1 MRQNTWHLTIKKM
14 SHKQAGSDA
23 SIKALASTASL
34 GLFLALAISLSP
46 SMSHAS
52 KKHTLDDLIS
62 IAINSNPE
70 ILAARDQVKAVS
82 GQLSAARAI
91 PNPEFE
97 GVRGQ
102 QRLRSQS
109 GTPGPTSSWS
119 VTQPLDM
126 PYTRIPRVNAA
137 EAQLR
142 ASEAGRIAK
151 EFELIAKVKNRYY
164 DHVRRQEELKA
175 AREDLELTRQIR
187 DRIELRYQV
196 GETAKFEFIRA
207 ETDYLNVKMIAQ
219 ASQSRVI
226 QSKSELRRAVG
237 PQLPPDFEIDTVKD
251 IKPGMLPPLPA
262 LLDEVR
268 NQNPELQR
276 ARAELESAESRLSL
290 EKNSRLPKLS
300 LKAQQNNEPEFTDRS
315 YGLVVTIPIW
325 DWRIGQVREA
335 AANVSRAKNM
345 VNHESQN
352 IETQIEMAYQAFQ
365 TITYQVDILENQV
378 VVQAKD
384 ARRIA
389 EASYRF
395 GERGMLEYLDAQRT
409 FRAIRADLIRAKH
422 ELALITTEIER
433 LRSNQ
438 ATLSKLTEK

>member
-1 MRQNTWHLTIKKM
+1 MRQNSWHLTIKKM
-14 SHKQAGSDA
+14 SHNQAGCNV
-23 SIKALASTASL
+23 SIKASASTASL
-34 GLFLALAISLSP
+34 GLILALAISLSP
-46 SMSHAS
+46 SISHAS
-52 KKHTLDDLIS
+52 KKHSLDDLIG
-62 IAINSNPE
+62 IAVNSNPE

-175 AREDLELTRQIR
+175 AKEDLELTRQIR

-237 PQLPPDFEIDTVKD
+237 PQLPQDFEIATVKD
-251 IKPGMLPPLPA
+251 IKPELLPPLPA

-300 LKAQQNNEPEFTDRS
+300 IKAQQSNEPEFTDRS
-315 YGLVVTIPIW
+315 YGLVLTIPIW

-422 ELALITTEIER
+422 ELALISTEIER

-438 ATLSKLTEK
+438 QTLSKLTEK

>member
-1 MRQNTWHLTIKKM
+1 MKHDSWHLNNKNMPLHQARTHLSIGLLTTI
-14 SHKQAGSDA
+14 
-23 SIKALASTASL
+23 SL
-34 GLFLALAISLSP
+34 CLALTLSP
-46 SMSHAS
+46 SISKAS

-102 QRLRSQS
+102 QRLRTNNN
-109 GTPGPTSSWS
+109 GLGPTSSWS

-175 AREDLELTRQIR
+175 AKEDLELTRQIR

-237 PQLPPDFEIDTVKD
+237 PQLPQDFEIDAVKD
-251 IKPGMLPPLPA
+251 IKPGMLPPLQA

-300 LKAQQNNEPEFTDRS
+300 LKAQENKEPEFTDRS
-315 YGLVVTIPIW
+315 YGLVLTIPIW

-422 ELALITTEIER
+422 ELALVTTEIER

-438 ATLSKLTEK
+438 QTLSKLTEK

>member
-1 MRQNTWHLTIKKM
+1 MRQNSWHLTIKKM
-14 SHKQAGSDA
+14 SHNQAGCNV
-23 SIKALASTASL
+23 SIKASASTASL
-34 GLFLALAISLSP
+34 GLILALAISLSP
-46 SMSHAS
+46 SISHAS
-52 KKHTLDDLIS
+52 KKHTLDDLIG
-62 IAINSNPE
+62 IAVNSNPE

-175 AREDLELTRQIR
+175 AKEDLELTRQIR

-237 PQLPPDFEIDTVKD
+237 PQLPQDFEIATVKD
-251 IKPGMLPPLPA
+251 IKPELLPPLPA

-300 LKAQQNNEPEFTDRS
+300 IKAQQSNEPEFTDRS
-315 YGLVVTIPIW
+315 YGLVLTIPIW

-438 ATLSKLTEK
+438 QTLSKLTEK

>member
-1 MRQNTWHLTIKKM
+1 MKHDPWHLTIKKM
-14 SHKQAGSDA
+14 SHNQAGCNV
-23 SIKALASTASL
+23 SIKASASTASL
-34 GLFLALAISLSP
+34 GLILALAISLSP
-46 SMSHAS
+46 SISHAS
-52 KKHTLDDLIS
+52 KKHSLDDLIG
-62 IAINSNPE
+62 IAVNSNPE

-175 AREDLELTRQIR
+175 AKEDLELTRQIR

-237 PQLPPDFEIDTVKD
+237 PQLPQDFEIATVKD
-251 IKPGMLPPLPA
+251 IKPELLPPLPA

-300 LKAQQNNEPEFTDRS
+300 IKAQQSNEPEFTDRS
-315 YGLVVTIPIW
+315 YGLVLTIPIW

-422 ELALITTEIER
+422 ELALISTEIER

-438 ATLSKLTEK
+438 QTLSKLTEK

>member
-1 MRQNTWHLTIKKM
+1 MKHDSWHLNSKKM
-14 SHKQAGSDA
+14 SRNQASKNV
-23 SIKALASTASL
+23 SIRATATIASL
-34 GLFLALAISLSP
+34 GLFLALTLSP
-46 SMSHAS
+46 SISEAS
-52 KKHTLDDLIS
+52 KKHTLDDLIG
-62 IAINSNPE
+62 IAVNSNPE

-102 QRLRSQS
+102 QRLRTDNSRV
-109 GTPGPTSSWS
+109 GPTSSWS

-175 AREDLELTRQIR
+175 AKEDLELTRQIR

-237 PQLPPDFEIDTVKD
+237 PQLPQDFEIETVKD

-276 ARAELESAESRLSL
+276 ARAELESAESKLSL

-300 LKAQQNNEPEFTDRS
+300 IKAQESKEPEFTDRS
-315 YGLVVTIPIW
+315 YGLVLTIPIW

-365 TITYQVDILENQV
+365 TITYQVDVLENQV

-422 ELALITTEIER
+422 ELAMITTEIER

-438 ATLSKLTEK
+438 QTLSKLTEK

>member
-1 MRQNTWHLTIKKM
+1 MKHDPWHLNNKKM
-14 SHKQAGSDA
+14 PLHQARTHL
-23 SIKALASTASL
+23 SI
-34 GLFLALAISLSP
+34 GLLVTISLSLALTLSP
-46 SMSHAS
+46 SVSKAS
-52 KKHTLDDLIS
+52 KKHSLDDLIS

-102 QRLRSQS
+102 QRLRTNNN
-109 GTPGPTSSWS
+109 GLGPTSSWS

-175 AREDLELTRQIR
+175 AKEDLELTRQIR

-237 PQLPPDFEIDTVKD
+237 PQLPQDFEIDAVKD
-251 IKPGMLPPLPA
+251 IKPELLPPLPV
-262 LLDEVR
+262 LIDEVR

-300 LKAQQNNEPEFTDRS
+300 LKAQENKEPEFTDRS
-315 YGLVVTIPIW
+315 YGLVLTIPIW

-335 AANVSRAKNM
+335 AANVSKAKNM
-345 VNHESQN
+345 VNHESQS

-422 ELALITTEIER
+422 ELALVTTEIER

-438 ATLSKLTEK
+438 QTLFKLTEK

>member
-1 MRQNTWHLTIKKM
+1 MKHDPWHLNNKKM
-14 SHKQAGSDA
+14 PLHQARTHL
-23 SIKALASTASL
+23 SIGLLTTISL
-34 GLFLALAISLSP
+34 CLALTLSP
-46 SMSHAS
+46 SISKAS
-52 KKHTLDDLIS
+52 KKHSLDDLIS

-102 QRLRSQS
+102 QRLRTNNN
-109 GTPGPTSSWS
+109 GLGPTSSWS

-175 AREDLELTRQIR
+175 AKEDLELTRQIR

-237 PQLPPDFEIDTVKD
+237 PQLPQDFEIDAVKD
-251 IKPGMLPPLPA
+251 IKPEMLPPLQA

-268 NQNPELQR
+268 SQNPELQR
-276 ARAELESAESRLSL
+276 ARAELESAESRLNL

-300 LKAQQNNEPEFTDRS
+300 LKAQENKEPEFTDRS
-315 YGLVVTIPIW
+315 YGLVLTIPIW

-422 ELALITTEIER
+422 ELALVTTEIER

-438 ATLSKLTEK
+438 QTLSKLTEK

>member
-1 MRQNTWHLTIKKM
+1 
-14 SHKQAGSDA
+14 
-23 SIKALASTASL
+23 
-34 GLFLALAISLSP
+34 
-46 SMSHAS
+46 
-52 KKHTLDDLIS
+52 
-62 IAINSNPE
+62 
-70 ILAARDQVKAVS
+70 
-82 GQLSAARAI
+82 
-91 PNPEFE
+91 
-97 GVRGQ
+97 
-102 QRLRSQS
+102 
-109 GTPGPTSSWS
+109 
-119 VTQPLDM
+119 M

-142 ASEAGRIAK
+142 ASEASRIAK
-151 EFELIAKVKNRYY
+151 EFELISKVKIRYY

-237 PQLPPDFEIDTVKD
+237 PQLPQDFEIETAKD
-251 IKPGMLPPLPA
+251 IKPGFLPPLPQV
-262 LLDEVR
+262 LDEIR
-268 NQNPELQR
+268 KQNPDLQKV
-276 ARAELESAESRLSL
+276 RAELESAESRLSL

-315 YGLVVTIPIW
+315 YGLVLTIPIW
-325 DWRIGQVREA
+325 DWRLGQVREA

-365 TITYQVDILENQV
+365 TISYQVDVLENQV

-422 ELALITTEIER
+422 ELALIITEIER

-438 ATLSKLTEK
+438 ETLSKLIEK

>member
-1 MRQNTWHLTIKKM
+1 MRQNSWHLTIKKM
-14 SHKQAGSDA
+14 SHNQAGCNV
-23 SIKALASTASL
+23 SIKASASTASL
-34 GLFLALAISLSP
+34 GLILALAISLSP
-46 SMSHAS
+46 SISHAS
-52 KKHTLDDLIS
+52 KKHSLDDLIG
-62 IAINSNPE
+62 IAVNSNPE

-175 AREDLELTRQIR
+175 AKEDLELTRQIR

-237 PQLPPDFEIDTVKD
+237 PQLPQDFEIATVKD
-251 IKPGMLPPLPA
+251 IKPELLPPLPA

-300 LKAQQNNEPEFTDRS
+300 IKAQQSNEPEFTDRS
-315 YGLVVTIPIW
+315 YGLVLTIPIW

-438 ATLSKLTEK
+438 QTLSKLTEK

>member
-1 MRQNTWHLTIKKM
+1 MKHDPWHLNNEKM
-14 SHKQAGSDA
+14 PLHQARTNLLIGLLTP
-23 SIKALASTASL
+23 ISL
-34 GLFLALAISLSP
+34 CLVLTLSP
-46 SMSHAS
+46 SVSEAS
-52 KKHTLDDLIS
+52 KKHSLDDLIS

-102 QRLRSQS
+102 QRLR
-109 GTPGPTSSWS
+109 TDNNRVGPTSSWS

-151 EFELIAKVKNRYY
+151 EFELISKVKNRYY

-175 AREDLELTRQIR
+175 AKEDLELTRQIR

-237 PQLPPDFEIDTVKD
+237 PQLPQDFDIETVKD
-251 IKPGMLPPLPA
+251 IKPEPLPPLPA

-300 LKAQQNNEPEFTDRS
+300 IKAQESKEPEFTDRS
-315 YGLVVTIPIW
+315 YGLVLTIPIW

-438 ATLSKLTEK
+438 QTLSKLLEK

>member
-1 MRQNTWHLTIKKM
+1 MKHDSWHLNNKNMPLHQARTHLSIGLLTTI
-14 SHKQAGSDA
+14 
-23 SIKALASTASL
+23 
-34 GLFLALAISLSP
+34 GLCLALTLTP
-46 SMSHAS
+46 STSKAS

-175 AREDLELTRQIR
+175 AKEDLELTRQIR

-237 PQLPPDFEIDTVKD
+237 PQLPQDFEIDSVKD
-251 IKPGMLPPLPA
+251 IKPGMLPPLQA

-276 ARAELESAESRLSL
+276 ARAELETAESRLSL

-422 ELALITTEIER
+422 ELALVTTEIER

-438 ATLSKLTEK
+438 QTLSKLTEK

>member
-1 MRQNTWHLTIKKM
+1 MKHDSWHLNNTKM
-14 SHKQAGSDA
+14 PPLQASA
-23 SIKALASTASL
+23 NLSTGFLTTLSL
-34 GLFLALAISLSP
+34 CLVLTLSP
-46 SMSHAS
+46 SISEAS
-52 KKHTLDDLIS
+52 KKHSLDELIS

-97 GVRGQ
+97 SVRGQ
-102 QRLRSQS
+102 QRLRTDNSRV
-109 GTPGPTSSWS
+109 GPTSSWS

-126 PYTRIPRVNAA
+126 PYNRIPRVNAA

-151 EFELIAKVKNRYY
+151 EFELISKVKNRYY
-164 DHVRRQEELKA
+164 DHVRRQEELNA
-175 AREDLELTRQIR
+175 ANEDLELTRQIR

-196 GETAKFEFIRA
+196 GEIAKFEFIRA

-219 ASQSRVI
+219 ASRSRVI
-226 QSKSELRRAVG
+226 QSKSELRRSVG
-237 PQLPPDFEIDTVKD
+237 PQLPQDFEVELIKD
-251 IKPGMLPPLPA
+251 IKPEPLPPLPA

-300 LKAQQNNEPEFTDRS
+300 IKAQESKEPEFTDRS
-315 YGLVVTIPIW
+315 YGLVLTIPIW

-365 TITYQVDILENQV
+365 TISYQVDILENQV

-422 ELALITTEIER
+422 ELALVTTEIER

-438 ATLSKLTEK
+438 QTLSKLLEK

>member
-1 MRQNTWHLTIKKM
+1 MKHDSWHLNITKM
-14 SHKQAGSDA
+14 WPIQSKTHANFSIALLAGF
-23 SIKALASTASL
+23 SL
-34 GLFLALAISLSP
+34 CLALAVTP
-46 SMSHAS
+46 STSKAS

-62 IAINSNPE
+62 IAVNSNPE

-175 AREDLELTRQIR
+175 AKEDLELTRQIR